1 MRNLFFRAATED
13 NADMII
19 LKTQKELLAMRE
31 AGRISNQALL
41 EAGKHIRAGMTTKE
55 LDRILHDFILSKGA
69 KPSFLGYA
77 GFPGT
82 ACISIN
88 NEVIHG
94 IPGSRKIQDGDIVSI
109 DVGAYYKGFHG
120 DNAYT
125 FAVGQIS
132 PETQRLLDVTKES
145 LYKGIAAAVP
155 GARIGDVAY
164 AVQSYVEQAG
174 FAVVRKY
181 VGHGVGA
188 NLHESPEVPNF
199 GKPGR
204 GVRLVPGMTIAIGPM
219 VNLVG
224 TDVKV
229 QPGGW
234 AVLTASGSPSAHFE
248 HTIAI
253 TEHGPVILTDPE

>member
-1 MRNLFFRAATED
+1 MIQIKTEKELELMRVACRITALARKAAADAVAPGVTTED
-13 NADMII
+13 IDRAVR
-19 LKTQKELLAMRE
+19 KTIE
-31 AGRISNQALL
+31 S
-41 EAGKHIRAGMTTKE
+41 H
-55 LDRILHDFILSKGA
+55 GA

-204 GVRLVPGMTIAIGPM
+204 GVRLVPGMTIAIEPM

-229 QPGGW
+229 QPDGW
-234 AVLTASGSPSAHFE
+234 TVLTASGSPSAHFE